1 MSSPPAGAEEQEP
14 APKRAKLEDR
24 KFEFIKRGGPYR
36 AVGVDTER
44 CLERVLGPVED
55 GDYPGSWKR
64 LEEAKD
70 RAPEADRVTVRDFL
84 TEMQA
89 TCIFERMKCDEARK
103 VLEDTSLRQEFF
115 DIYVE
120 DLQKIYGRILD
131 EEKNRSFP
139 SERFTV
145 LNGEAGG
152 NQGVERK

>member
-64 LEEAKD
+64 LEEAKG
-70 RAPEADRVTVRDFL
+70 RAPEADRATVMEL
-84 TEMQA
+84 LQEMHE
-89 TCIFERMKCDEARK
+89 TRINERYKCDDARTVLAEAK
-103 VLEDTSLRQEFF
+103 LRQEFF
-115 DIYVE
+115 EIMVE
-120 DLQKIYGRILD
+120 DPQKILKEPAPKRED
-131 EEKNRSFP
+131 P
-139 SERFTV
+139 
-145 LNGEAGG
+145 
-152 NQGVERK
+152 